1 MSRTRKAA
9 LIAAFSYIQFG
20 LAFVSG
26 IVLVPTILRAVGTE
40 RYGLWLACGELL
52 AYSAMVDLGVLG
64 VLPWIMAQKDGE
76 GDRRKIRE
84 LLGNAI
90 FVAALTGTAYLVVAL
105 TLWQFAARVINLDDA
120 QRGVLWGPLL
130 VIAAGT
136 AATFPLRA
144 FNATLQAL
152 QDVVFVGAM
161 GILSWAMNICLL
173 LGLLLGG
180 WGLYALAVA
189 AITPSLLTSLACFFR
204 LRRIA
209 PDLITFPRVPS
220 RAIFFSL
227 FRDGL
232 GVWLGGLGWRM
243 VAASNSLVIVG
254 VASPEAA
261 VVYACT
267 TKMGD
272 ILMQMAWQLSD
283 SGLVGLAQ
291 LSGEKRHERLRE
303 VTLTMLRML
312 LIASG
317 AVAYVMLGFNA
328 AFVSLWVGAGK
339 FGGHTLNSL
348 LAANV
353 ILQSLVHGLFAM
365 ASVIGKRFQIGMA
378 TLLQGGLNIV
388 LAVVLGRFWGL
399 PGVAAACLLSS
410 LLLAVP
416 FGISYL
422 SGVTGLTV
430 GDMWR
435 HVFASWSMRGIPMLA
450 VGVVAG
456 HWLLPQTLWLLLLC
470 APPMGTFYLWY
481 MRPLYDG
488 LPFPVKLQPLLAR
501 MRLIPQE

>member
-1 MSRTRKAA
+1 
-9 LIAAFSYIQFG
+9 
-20 LAFVSG
+20 
-26 IVLVPTILRAVGTE
+26 
-40 RYGLWLACGELL
+40 
-52 AYSAMVDLGVLG
+52 
-64 VLPWIMAQKDGE
+64 
-76 GDRRKIRE
+76 
-84 LLGNAI
+84 
-90 FVAALTGTAYLVVAL
+90 
-105 TLWQFAARVINLDDA
+105 
-120 QRGVLWGPLL
+120 
-130 VIAAGT
+130 
-136 AATFPLRA
+136 
-144 FNATLQAL
+144 
-152 QDVVFVGAM
+152 
-161 GILSWAMNICLL
+161 
-173 LGLLLGG
+173 
-180 WGLYALAVA
+180 
-189 AITPSLLTSLACFFR
+189 
-204 LRRIA
+204 
-209 PDLITFPRVPS
+209 
-220 RAIFFSL
+220 
-227 FRDGL
+227 
-232 GVWLGGLGWRM
+232 
-243 VAASNSLVIVG
+243 
-254 VASPEAA
+254 
-261 VVYACT
+261 
-267 TKMGD
+267 
-272 ILMQMAWQLSD
+272 
-283 SGLVGLAQ
+283 
-291 LSGEKRHERLRE
+291 
-303 VTLTMLRML
+303 
-312 LIASG
+312 
-317 AVAYVMLGFNA
+317 MLGFNA